1 MVDRP
6 TIRVRPADLSDSTLL
21 AEIGERTFRDTFG
34 AANTPEDMA
43 EYLSN
48 AFGAPIQAREL
59 KDPGNLFLIAEVIG
73 EAVGYARLRSG
84 SAPPDIRG
92 ARPLE
97 IVRFYSVQEW
107 IGRGVGAALMQAC
120 LELALDKGHDTI
132 WLDVWERNSRAIAFY
147 GKWGFEVV
155 GNQPFQL
162 GQDTQNDF
170 LLARPIRSSSEE

>member
-1 MVDRP
+1 M
-6 TIRVRPADLSDSTLL
+6 
-21 AEIGERTFRDTFG
+21 
-34 AANTPEDMA
+34 
-43 EYLSN
+43 
-48 AFGAPIQAREL
+48 
-59 KDPGNLFLIAEVIG
+59 FLIAEVIG